1 MEEHL
6 LTQKLQQRLRFST
19 RIQEAQAAVLIA
31 ITNENNPK
39 VLLTRR
45 SIHMNNHAG
54 KFLFLVAS
62 VTLVIL
68 VILL

>member
-19 RIQEAQAAVLIA
+19 RIQEAQAVLIA

-54 KFLFLVAS
+54 RFLFRVAN
-62 VTLVIL
+62 VTLVIQ